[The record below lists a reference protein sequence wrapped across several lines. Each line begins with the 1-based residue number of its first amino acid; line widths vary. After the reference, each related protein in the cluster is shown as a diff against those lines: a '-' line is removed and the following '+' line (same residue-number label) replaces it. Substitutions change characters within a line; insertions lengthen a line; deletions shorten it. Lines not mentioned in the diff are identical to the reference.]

1 MVFWMVLWYWNKEW
15 NRKETLPCHESLVEV
30 FSSGLTPPELVVLP

>member
-1 MVFWMVLWYWNKEW
+1 MVLFWMVLDKEW